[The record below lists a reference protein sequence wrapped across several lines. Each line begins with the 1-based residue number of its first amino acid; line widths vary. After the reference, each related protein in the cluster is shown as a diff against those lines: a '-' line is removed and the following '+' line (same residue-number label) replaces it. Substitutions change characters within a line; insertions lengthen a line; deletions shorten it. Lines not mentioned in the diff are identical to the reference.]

1 MTAATGNESAA
12 GIKSGKG
19 QNEEKICI
27 FGIVHLLGGWR
38 SVWFG
43 VVVGRLVV
51 LLYTHLFNYY
61 FLIVF

>member
-1 MTAATGNESAA
+1 MTAVTGNESAA

-19 QNEEKICI
+19 QKEEKICI
-27 FGIVHLLGGWR
+27 FGIVHLLGGR

-51 LLYTHLFNYY
+51 LLYTHLLNYY